1 MSATPLS
8 PDRNPAQPALD
19 LRNVTRK
26 SRFLGWLLHRADYI
40 WVDRRATR
48 ILFQLVRLLGA
59 HPKAAYPGPIRIKGN
74 QDTPLLSWFVL
85 LGSGRRPPTLADA
98 INHVLANKNTAA
110 PSPNLTRLMK
120 RVLDTHAL
128 DPARKAPICQADLL
142 QPASGTRVLL
152 VDERT
157 HSDLDELSARER
169 RAAFDTLITTALSAH
184 PQAEFLLARTAADGA
199 GRWLSSYTQM
209 PPGLRSLDV
218 HNSLCAAIHHVDHVY
233 TISAPEGMHALLSG
247 VPTHTF
253 GKPYYAGWGLTS
265 DHADMPERKARLTLA
280 TLFDIVFLQLAH
292 YLDPVTHERGS
303 LDSLLDIVELQRSV
317 TSRFASL
324 GNIAGIGFQWWK
336 RPFATPFLN
345 AGGCSLRWL
354 SNLHS
359 LSPGECAA
367 LWGARSANDLPA
379 GRRHIRIE
387 DGFLHSNGLGSDMI
401 APRSQVI
408 DTRGLYFDSS
418 QPSDLTV
425 LLNESTFSDA
435 ELSRAAALRAQILRT
450 GLAKYNLGRC
460 KPTWQSSPDKLIV
473 LVPGQV
479 ADDASIRLG
488 TRDISTLTDLLEV
501 VRARRPDACIV
512 YKPHPDVL
520 AGNRKGL
527 LDAQRIV
534 DIVDTDSDLVSL
546 IDVADEVHT
555 LSSLAGF
562 DALLRGKAVFTY
574 GMPFYAGWGL
584 THDALAPL
592 PWRHRTL
599 TLDMLTAGALL
610 RYPIYWDWR
619 LNLFTTPEAIVREL
633 APLAASP
640 LRKISRDPA
649 RPVVKALRWTRNA
662 IRHLSW
668 RWQHAR
674 ETARTNI

>member
-1 MSATPLS
+1 MSAAPLS
-8 PDRNPAQPALD
+8 PARDPEQTTLD
-19 LRNVTRK
+19 LRNMTRK
-26 SRFLGWLLHRADYI
+26 SRFLGWLLRRADYI
-40 WVDRRATR
+40 WVDRRPAR
-48 ILFQLVRLLGA
+48 ILFQLVRMLGA
-59 HPKAAYPGPIRIKGN
+59 HPKAAYPGLISIKGN
-74 QDTPLLSWFVL
+74 RDTPLLSWFVL
-85 LGSGRRPPTLADA
+85 PSSGRRPPTLADA
-98 INHVLANKNTAA
+98 INHALANKKTAP
-110 PSPNLTRLMK
+110 PSPNLTELMK

-128 DPARKAPICQADLL
+128 DPARKTPICPADLFER
-142 QPASGTRVLL
+142 AGSTRVLL

-157 HSDLDELSARER
+157 HSGLEEMSARER
-169 RAAFDTLITTALSAH
+169 RAAFDTLITTARNAH
-184 PQAEFLLARTAADGA
+184 PQAEFLLARTNAHGA
-199 GRWLSSYTQM
+199 GRWLSSCVHM
-209 PPGLRSLDV
+209 PSDLRSLDV
-218 HNSLCAAIHHVDHVY
+218 RNSLCAAIRHVDHVY

-253 GKPYYAGWGLTS
+253 GRPYYAGWGLTS
-265 DHADMPERKARLTLA
+265 DHADMPERRARPTLA
-280 TLFDIVFLQLAH
+280 TLFDIVFLQLSH
-292 YLDPVTHERGS
+292 YLDPVTQEHGS
-303 LDSLLDIVELQRSV
+303 LESLLDIVELQRSV
-317 TSRFASL
+317 TSRFAAL
-324 GNIAGIGFQWWK
+324 GNVAGIGFQWWK

-354 SNLHS
+354 PNLRS
-359 LSPGECAA
+359 LSADECAA
-367 LWGARSANDLPA
+367 LWGARSAKDLPA

-418 QPSDLTV
+418 RPSDLTA

-435 ELSRAAALRAQILRT
+435 ELSRAAALRARILRT
-450 GLAKYNLGRC
+450 GLAKYNLGRR
-460 KPTWQSSPDKLIV
+460 KPAWQPSPDKLIV

-488 TRDISTLTDLLEV
+488 TRNISTLTELLEV

-520 AGNRKGL
+520 SGNRKGL

-546 IDVADEVHT
+546 IDLADEVHT

-574 GMPFYAGWGL
+574 GIPFYAGWGL

-592 PWRHRTL
+592 PWRHRIL

-633 APLAASP
+633 APLAANP
-640 LRKISRDPA
+640 LRKISRDPT
-649 RPVVKALRWTRNA
+649 RPVLKAFRWTRNA
-662 IRHLSW
+662 VHHLSW

-674 ETARTNI
+674 KTARTDI